1 MYKMQFLSRRNAGL
15 ELAAKLK
22 PMIVYAPVV
31 FGIPGGGMTMAH
43 EVAEGLSAPAYS
55 ILVRKLGVPG
65 HDQLSM
71 GAISSE
77 VQFLDRAV
85 IDRLG
90 VAESAVSKVVDKEKL
105 ELQRQNEGYLRKYGR
120 ASINGK
126 AVVLVDEGIAEN
138 FNNIQVAAET
148 LRGQNPRQ
156 LFVAAPVVSAE
167 AVDRLFE
174 EGFRLIWLYM
184 PDPFISID
192 HWYDQQQ

>member
-1 MYKMQFLSRRNAGL
+1 
-15 ELAAKLK
+15 
-22 PMIVYAPVV
+22 
-31 FGIPGGGMTMAH
+31 
-43 EVAEGLSAPAYS
+43 VAEGLSAPAYS